1 MDVKVAPKAEVIR
14 MATGRLLYV
23 TGVVAAAAVPMT
35 LFFSGSAT
43 AHVSAGTVA
52 DVKPAAAEF
61 PDDALVAL
69 AQRSPRELLE
79 RARTKYESKI
89 RGYRC
94 TLTKQERLG
103 NKLGDIQ
110 EVELRFRDEPRAIY
124 MLWKKNADQARRAL
138 YMEGPPFVDDKGQK
152 LVRVEPNGAVARL
165 FVKDTYVVV
174 NGPEAR
180 ESSRRTID
188 EAGFHASFMLLE
200 RSNAAA
206 EARGV
211 LNLKYIGTG
220 TVDNRPTL
228 VFERL
233 LPYEGPSGAFP
244 DARMV
249 MHVDRE
255 WLLPTAVYS
264 YADAEGK
271 TLLGSYVFTDVQLN
285 PDFAADAFRF

>member
-1 MDVKVAPKAEVIR
+1 

-23 TGVVAAAAVPMT
+23 TGVVAAATVPLT

-43 AHVSAGTVA
+43 ARVTADGSVAEVKTAG
-52 DVKPAAAEF
+52 AES
-61 PDDALVAL
+61 PGDALVTL
-69 AQRSPRELLE
+69 AQHSPRELLQ
-79 RARTKYESKI
+79 RARAHYEAEI

-103 NKLGDIQ
+103 NKLGDVQ
-110 EVELRFRDEPRAIY
+110 EAELRFRSEPRAIY
-124 MLWKKNADQARRAL
+124 MLWKKNADKARRAL

-152 LVRVEPNGAVARL
+152 LVRVEPNGAIVRL
-165 FVKDTYVVV
+165 LVTDTYVPLD
-174 NGPEAR
+174 GPEAR

-211 LNLKYIGTG
+211 LDLKYIGTG
-220 TVDNRPTL
+220 AVDNRPTL

-244 DARMV
+244 DARLV
-249 MHVDRE
+249 MHVDKE

-264 YADAEGK
+264 YADKEGK

-285 PDFAADAFRF
+285 PDFGTDAFRF